1 MKIFPAIDILGGRV
15 VRLTGG
21 DYSEKKVYADDP
33 EAVAS
38 NFMSAG
44 ADCLHVVDL
53 DGARSGRTD
62 NADVVRKLSAT
73 GMFVEIGGGIRT
85 EDRIKAYL
93 DCGADKVILGTAA
106 VKKPDFLDEMLLKYG
121 ERIAVGVDARNGK
134 VAVNGWE
141 EVTSVDAVD
150 FCKSLQLR
158 GAGHIIYTD
167 ISKDGQLQGT
177 NMSIYK
183 VLCQTLSLKI
193 TASGGIT
200 YLDEIEE
207 LKKMNVYAAIL
218 GKAVYECRLDLRA
231 AIAVAEE

>member
-1 MKIFPAIDILGGRV
+1 MKIFPAIDIIGGRV

-33 EAVAS
+33 QAVAS
-38 NFMSAG
+38 NFMAAG

-62 NADVVRKLSAT
+62 NAAVVKKLSAT

-85 EDRIKAYL
+85 EDRIKEFL

-106 VKKPDFLDEMLLKYG
+106 VKEPDFLDEMLLKYG

-150 FCKSLQLR
+150 FCKSLQSR
-158 GAGHIIYTD
+158 GVRHIIYTD
-167 ISKDGQLQGT
+167 ISKDGCLQGT

-218 GKAVYECRLDLRA
+218 GKAVYEGRLDLRA